1 MDEQTHERI
10 RNTVARVPSGCV
22 ASYGDIAALA
32 DAPSPRIVGW
42 VLKEDGGD
50 LPWHRI
56 VRTDG
61 TVAKPRQLP
70 MLRDEGLEI
79 PGDKIDMR
87 RYRWDPEEDADQ

>member
-1 MDEQTHERI
+1 MDEETHERI
-10 RNTVARVPSGCV
+10 RATIAKVPQGRVA
-22 ASYGDIAALA
+22 AYGDIARMAE
-32 DAPSPRIVGW
+32 APSPRIVGW

-61 TVAKPRQLP
+61 SVAKPRQLP

-79 PGDKIDMR
+79 PGDKIDMA
-87 RYRWDPEEDADQ
+87 RYRWDPEGDSDE